1 VRSPTADVRPA
12 TSKAPAALPIP
23 PDEQESRV
31 ERVLAQAG
39 PLGVVLTAD
48 VTTVPT
54 VTDQPLLPLEP
65 DRRML
70 DWRLAASVLGLVGF
84 VAAILLAYFALPP
97 DRLDPASAA
106 QALVLVGLAIGLLVL
121 LYARGLRRVSGA
133 ARPVMRVLSM
143 LIVFFVVLVVLFS
156 YVYLSMEAR
165 RPGQIPGLDT
175 HIDALYFTV
184 TMLTTVGFGDISP
197 AGQTAR
203 AVATGQMVFNL
214 VFLGAAVT
222 AAVHVGQEE
231 RQRRLRD
238 GIDVGGG

>member
-1 VRSPTADVRPA
+1 M
-12 TSKAPAALPIP
+12 
-23 PDEQESRV
+23 
-31 ERVLAQAG
+31 
-39 PLGVVLTAD
+39 TAD
-48 VTTVPT
+48 VTTVAT
-54 VTDQPLLPLEP
+54 VTDQPRLPLES

-70 DWRLAASVLGLVGF
+70 DWRLAVSMLGLAGF

-97 DRLDPASAA
+97 GKLDPVSAA
-106 QALVLVGLAIGLLVL
+106 RALLLVGLAIGLLML
-121 LYARGLRRVSGA
+121 LYARGLRRVSGS

-165 RPGQIPGLDT
+165 MPGQIPGLDS

-184 TMLTTVGFGDISP
+184 TMLTTVGFGDIAP

-214 VFLGAAVT
+214 VFLGVAVRAAVR
-222 AAVHVGQEE
+222 VGQTE
-231 RQRRLRD
+231 RQRRLHD
-238 GIDVGGG
+238 GIGVGGG